1 MKNLTTISKIS
12 IVSTLGG
19 YEGYEY
25 CGYDYDRGIVEVFMS
40 RKDI

>member
-1 MKNLTTISKIS
+1 MKNLTNISKIS
-12 IVSTLGG
+12 TVSTLGG

-25 CGYDYDRGIVEVFMS
+25 GYDYDRGIVEAFMS